1 MQIHSLLFLKGTHA
15 QRPQGKRLGCLIQLP
30 PDAWTLQ
37 RHSCLWLAGC
47 ILLTHTGGRRFI
59 MVQVSLFI
67 SKERCKKDIPHPKWK
82 LCACGLPPHTLDLPL
97 ESAQNTTS
105 RNLISD
111 LQRVE
116 DRPMS
121 PEMGSRLGFT
131 PLVALI
137 SCKEHAFIC
146 FCNYKGSSL
155 FKNFF
160 IMVNFI

>member
-1 MQIHSLLFLKGTHA
+1 MLGCRNDISACGWLAAFCSHTPLADGSLWFKSVFLFLKKGV
-15 QRPQGKRLGCLIQLP
+15 KKIFLILNGN
-30 PDAWTLQ
+30 WVLVV
-37 RHSCLWLAGC
+37 C
-47 ILLTHTGGRRFI
+47 
-59 MVQVSLFI
+59 
-67 SKERCKKDIPHPKWK
+67 
-82 LCACGLPPHTLDLPL
+82 PPHTLDLSL

-105 RNLISD
+105 FNLISN

-155 FKNFF
+155 LKKFV
-160 IMVNFI
+160 ITVNFI